1 LHVVDLAHEPDFTIG
16 AIQVGPALREV
27 KCGSQ
32 VQSVEPRVMQ
42 VLVELVR
49 NRGRV
54 VSRQDLIDACWG
66 GRVVGDEAVNR
77 CIAAIR
83 RVSETFGGFSVTTI
97 ARVGY
102 KLEEVPMALAQAAE
116 EPQQPTQRPDPPH
129 IAHGGTDPFPHKPG
143 LMRVPT
149 VMVALGGAVAALVVA
164 GISVAWSGLAPPA
177 PQLMD
182 RTAFFGFQEDGADP
196 TLAMVAKA
204 STDQTFQTLGALRLS
219 TVARAE
225 TLGAVAPRRLD
236 KAREFGARYVLS
248 GEIRREDAVVKL
260 WVRIEDAS
268 TRATVWEH
276 GLEAAASDATLLPAR
291 AANAI
296 GSTLR
301 CIVRGRS
308 QLTQD
313 TEALVKQ
320 VADLC
325 RIGSYSDLS
334 DRFVT
339 GSRAL
344 AEAQPGSAHFQSM
357 LAIALLTTVDAV
369 PEAARLA
376 RIEEAKEVMT
386 RAKGLDS
393 TGTAEI
399 LPRIFM
405 AFVQRQT
412 LPELEPMLLEAL
424 AATEGS
430 DAFLY
435 SQVNLFYGAALTTA
449 GRMRESEAHQSLA
462 LANDPLQSPARLA
475 YAQAVQGKVAPA
487 QEGLAQE
494 FARFPS
500 AWAWED
506 RMNAAVFLGVGDA
519 ETVLTSRPS
528 AVSTDTVQC
537 WGEILKAQATS
548 AKGPHRTAALSARNC
563 AARGY
568 LSEITAV
575 AALASLG
582 DLDAAFDAARGQTLV
597 VTLAERNPLE
607 SLYWPSS
614 RAMRADP
621 RFLQLARDVGLLDY
635 WMLPG
640 HAPDFCQTERVP
652 VCTLLLPQLSR
663 P

>member
-1 LHVVDLAHEPDFTIG
+1 MVDLAHEPEFSVG
-16 AIQVGPALREV
+16 AMHVGPSLREV

-42 VLVELVR
+42 VLVELAR
-49 NRGRV
+49 HRGRV

-83 RVSETFGGFSVTTI
+83 RLSETFGGFSVTTI

-102 KLEEVPMALAQAAE
+102 KLDEVPMESGAGRA
-116 EPQQPTQRPDPPH
+116 PQESELLQ
-129 IAHGGTDPFPHKPG
+129 IASRRTTGLPRKPG
-143 LMRVPT
+143 LKQIPS
-149 VMVALGGAVAALVVA
+149 VMVALAAAAAVVVV
-164 GISVAWSGLAPPA
+164 GISIAWSGLAPPA
-177 PQLMD
+177 SQVMD
-182 RTAFFGFQEDGADP
+182 RTAFFGFLADGADP
-196 TLAMVAKA
+196 ALATVAKS
-204 STDQTFQTLGALRLS
+204 STDQTFQTLGALRLT

-225 TLGAVAPRRLD
+225 TLGAAAARRLD
-236 KAREFGARYVLS
+236 KARELGARYAIS
-248 GEIRREDAVVKL
+248 GEIRREGAVVKL
-260 WVRIEDAS
+260 SVRIEDAS
-268 TRATVWEH
+268 TRATLWEH
-276 GLEAAASDATLLPAR
+276 GLEAATSNATLLPAR
-291 AANAI
+291 TAHAI

-308 QLTQD
+308 QLTQEK
-313 TEALVKQ
+313 EALVKQ

-344 AEAQPGSAHFQSM
+344 AQAQPNSAHFQSM
-357 LAIALLTTVDAV
+357 LAIALLTTVDAT
-369 PEAARLA
+369 PGPARLA
-376 RIEEAKEVMT
+376 RIEEAKAVVT
-386 RAKGLDS
+386 RAIELDPN
-393 TGTAEI
+393 GTAEI
-399 LPRIFM
+399 LPRLFL

-412 LPELEPMLLEAL
+412 LTELEPRLLEAL
-424 AATEGS
+424 AATEGR

-449 GRMRESEAHQSLA
+449 GRMRESEAHQGLA

-475 YAQAVQGKVAPA
+475 YAQAVQGKVAAA

-506 RMNAAVFLGVGDA
+506 QMNAAVFLGVGDSEA
-519 ETVLTSRPS
+519 ILTSRPS
-528 AVSTDTVQC
+528 TVSARTVQC
-537 WGEILKAQATS
+537 WSEIRKAHAGAT
-548 AKGPHRTAALSARNC
+548 KAARLAAARSARNC
-563 AARGY
+563 ATRGDVG
-568 LSEITAV
+568 EITAL
-575 AALASLG
+575 AAEASL
-582 DLDAAFDAARGQTLV
+582 DNLDAAFDAARRQTLV

-614 RAMRADP
+614 RAMRADR
-621 RFLQLARDVGLLDY
+621 RFLQLVRDVGLFDY

-640 HAPDFCQTERVP
+640 HAPDFCQTERIP
-652 VCTLLLPQLSR
+652 VCTLLLKQQSHP
-663 P
+663 

>member
-1 LHVVDLAHEPDFTIG
+1 MVDLAHETDFSVG

-42 VLVELVR
+42 VLVELAR

-83 RVSETFGGFSVTTI
+83 RLSETFGGFSITTI

-102 KLEEVPMALAQAAE
+102 KLEEVPMASAQAAD
-116 EPQQPTQRPDPPH
+116 EPRQPIQQPELPH
-129 IAHGGTDPFPHKPG
+129 IAHGGTDGFPRKPG
-143 LMRVPT
+143 LMRVPS
-149 VMVALGGAVAALVVA
+149 VMVALGAAVVALVVV
-164 GISVAWSGLAPPA
+164 GISVAWSGLARPA

-182 RTAFFGFQEDGADP
+182 RTAFFGFQEEGADP

-204 STDQTFQTLGALRLS
+204 STDQTFQTLGALRLT

-236 KAREFGARYVLS
+236 KAREFGARFALS

-291 AANAI
+291 AAHAI

-313 TEALVKQ
+313 TEALLKQ

-325 RIGSYSDLS
+325 RIGGYSDLS

-344 AEAQPGSAHFQSM
+344 AEAQPSSAHFQSM

-369 PEAARLA
+369 PEPARLA
-376 RIEEAKEVMT
+376 RIEEAKAVMT
-386 RAKGLDS
+386 RAKELDS

-424 AATEGS
+424 AATEGR

-449 GRMRESEAHQSLA
+449 GRMRDSEAHQSLA

-519 ETVLTSRPS
+519 EEVLTSRPATVS
-528 AVSTDTVQC
+528 ADTVQC
-537 WGEILKAQATS
+537 WGEIRKAEAVS
-548 AKGPHRTAALSARNC
+548 SNAARHAAARSARNC
-563 AARGY
+563 ATRGH
-568 LSEITAV
+568 LNEITAL
-575 AALASLG
+575 AAEASLG
-582 DLDAAFDAARGQTLV
+582 NLDAAFDAARRQTLV
-597 VTLAERNPLE
+597 VTLSERSPLE
-607 SLYWPSS
+607 ALYWPSS
-614 RAMRADP
+614 RGMRADP
-621 RFLQLARDVGLLDY
+621 RFLQLVRDVGLLEH
-635 WMLPG
+635 WVRSG
-640 HAPDFCQTERVP
+640 HAPDFCQVERVP
-652 VCTLLLPQLSR
+652 LCALLATQLPR